1 MRTVES
7 ILSTKGRNVWSIS
20 PDATVYEA
28 LELMAEK
35 GIGAL
40 LVLEEGQVA
49 GIFSERDH
57 VRKVDLKGRTARDTR
72 VGEVMTTRVAYVNPQ
87 QTLEECMA
95 LMTEKRFRHLPVLN
109 GDELAGVVSI
119 GDIVKA
125 IISEQDFVIQQL
137 ENYIRGGDYY

>member
-35 GIGAL
+35 GIGTL